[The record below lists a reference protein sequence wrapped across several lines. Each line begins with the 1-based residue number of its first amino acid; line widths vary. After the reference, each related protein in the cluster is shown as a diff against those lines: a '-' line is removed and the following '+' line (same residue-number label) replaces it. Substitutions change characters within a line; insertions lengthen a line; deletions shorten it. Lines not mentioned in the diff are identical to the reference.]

1 MLADG
6 KILFAHVQPE
16 LFQGCN
22 KFNYLYAGV
31 WHKKEA
37 TMPSIFKISERIWKW
52 IRRNEE

>member
-52 IRRNEE
+52 IR